1 MSFNDYI
8 EATRKAESNAIAAS
22 SLQTYEGYLNSY
34 KNTMESLENAPP
46 PYPITEEK
54 IRGFLHYKLN
64 VCSNK
69 IEYNTFKLFVASFSH
84 YFMINNLPD
93 VTKNNEFRTYKKSI
107 QRTLGTSPHK
117 DKKPITK
124 EFMIAI
130 SQKIDKTIFEEVR
143 FFTAMSF
150 AFYGFLRFSELRNL
164 KMNDIKIENDG
175 ICLTITQSK
184 NDPLG
189 KGTLCF
195 ISKNEQPH
203 NPYSWFTLLIS
214 IKKFSDDHL
223 LFNYSLQ
230 TFSRKI
236 KEHLKNIGVKSYYK
250 FSSHSLRK
258 GGANAA
264 AKFGIQDNI
273 IQRHGRWR
281 STIFMEYTKMERK
294 EAGSIIFALI

>member
-84 YFMINNLPD
+84 YFMINNLHD
-93 VTKNNEFRTYKKSI
+93 VTKNKEFRTYKKSI

-184 NDPLG
+184 EFHLN
-189 KGTLCF
+189 TLRTTKERRKANLIIVLIHFANHFFLKTMKHRFDF
-195 ISKNEQPH
+195 IGMT
-203 NPYSWFTLLIS
+203 Y
-214 IKKFSDDHL
+214 
-223 LFNYSLQ
+223 FN
-230 TFSRKI
+230 
-236 KEHLKNIGVKSYYK
+236 
-250 FSSHSLRK
+250 
-258 GGANAA
+258 
-264 AKFGIQDNI
+264 
-273 IQRHGRWR
+273 
-281 STIFMEYTKMERK
+281 IFMTKK
-294 EAGSIIFALI
+294 